1 MFRATE
7 LRQPPPAMRTL
18 IGAGA
23 ARRAWAR
30 RGAGAV
36 LAVLSLAFAPL
47 ALPATGESE
56 TARRAGEIE
65 AYLPGH
71 PKRALAEIS
80 ALLPRT
86 DGVPAERRRLLALRG
101 HALVLAG
108 QIAEAQAFADHLEAE
123 ARTGVDPLSLPTAL
137 LVRSAIQWSIGDA
150 GMANA
155 LGAQARALVHGVD
168 EPLLVHWAL
177 MAVGTTA
184 RARGRRDEAM
194 SALHEALG
202 RAELLDSAFR
212 RSAVLYQL
220 SILYLDLKQ
229 GSRALDASLEA
240 WKAAEA
246 SGSAY
251 AMVNARMAESY
262 ACELLERPERELAAM
277 EEALAIARKSQSKI
291 AESRALVNL
300 SDIMLR
306 RHRYKEALDLAR
318 RSLELAG
325 QLGDAT
331 LVSTS
336 KANMG
341 FALFGLSRVQEGKRL
356 TDEALAGYERS
367 GATAEIAGLLGEYG
381 QYLERAGDHRA
392 ALALFHRERKLNEE
406 IAQSAHERV
415 VLELQEKYESDRRQ
429 REIELLNRDND
440 VKSAELRAQML
451 QQRGWWG
458 LAFVFGLSFVIVAV
472 LYRKLRAT
480 NRLLGEKNRELSIQS
495 NRDPLTA
502 LYNRRF
508 FQDFIGDAEVRGER
522 RRSDARTT
530 EALLLIDLDHFKEIN
545 DRYGHAAGDAVLVD
559 VASRLR
565 DTLRETDMIVRWGGE
580 EFLVY
585 VAATQAGR
593 LDEIAVRI
601 MEAVASEPFVYQG
614 TRIPITASVGFVPMP
629 LPPREDQLPW
639 ERAIALADMALYLA
653 KVHGRNRGYGI
664 RELANAD
671 DETLAAVERDLEAA
685 WRGGHVDLYVL
696 GDAAPLRPSA
706 AKAAVVSLRH

>member
-1 MFRATE
+1 
-7 LRQPPPAMRTL
+7 
-18 IGAGA
+18 
-23 ARRAWAR
+23 
-30 RGAGAV
+30 
-36 LAVLSLAFAPL
+36 
-47 ALPATGESE
+47 
-56 TARRAGEIE
+56 
-65 AYLPGH
+65 
-71 PKRALAEIS
+71 
-80 ALLPRT
+80 
-86 DGVPAERRRLLALRG
+86 
-101 HALVLAG
+101 
-108 QIAEAQAFADHLEAE
+108 
-123 ARTGVDPLSLPTAL
+123 
-137 LVRSAIQWSIGDA
+137 
-150 GMANA
+150 
-155 LGAQARALVHGVD
+155 
-168 EPLLVHWAL
+168 
-177 MAVGTTA
+177 
-184 RARGRRDEAM
+184 
-194 SALHEALG
+194 
-202 RAELLDSAFR
+202 
-212 RSAVLYQL
+212 
-220 SILYLDLKQ
+220 
-229 GSRALDASLEA
+229 
-240 WKAAEA
+240 
-246 SGSAY
+246 
-251 AMVNARMAESY
+251 
-262 ACELLERPERELAAM
+262 M

-480 NRLLGEKNRELSIQS
+480 NRLLGEKNRELSFQS

-593 LDEIAVRI
+593 LDEIAAADHGGRRGR
-601 MEAVASEPFVYQG
+601 AL
-614 TRIPITASVGFVPMP
+614 R
-629 LPPREDQLPW
+629 LPGHANPD
-639 ERAIALADMALYLA
+639 
-653 KVHGRNRGYGI
+653 HGLRRLRPDAAAAARGS
-664 RELANAD
+664 
-671 DETLAAVERDLEAA
+671 AAVGARDRARRHGALPRQGSRPQSRLRDPRARQRA
-685 WRGGHVDLYVL
+685 TTRRSPPSSATSRPRG
-696 GDAAPLRPSA
+696 
-706 AKAAVVSLRH
+706 AAVTWTSMSWATRRRCGRPQRRLPS